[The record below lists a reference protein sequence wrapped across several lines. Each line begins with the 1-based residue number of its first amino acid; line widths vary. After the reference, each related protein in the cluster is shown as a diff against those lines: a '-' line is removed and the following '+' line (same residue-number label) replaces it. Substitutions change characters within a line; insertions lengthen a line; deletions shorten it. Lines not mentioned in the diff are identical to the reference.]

1 ITIDAVKG
9 RLSVD
14 LSDKDLKKR
23 RKAWKP
29 RKNGYTA
36 GALWKYAE
44 LVGPAVF
51 RGVSQARP
59 RQGNRLLAHLRL
71 PQSRSRRRTSCRFDT
86 ESLSEGASLLG
97 LHHGEQFPQ
106 HDVHWRDE

>member
-1 ITIDAVKG
+1 MSGRKPQVGGPIGLLKNGDMITIDAVKG

-14 LSDKDLKKR
+14 LTEKELKKR

-44 LVGPAVF
+44 LVGPAVD
-51 RGVSQARP
+51 GAVTHPGAKK
-59 RQGNRLLAHLRL
+59 
-71 PQSRSRRRTSCRFDT
+71 
-86 ESLSEGASLLG
+86 ESHVFA
-97 LHHGEQFPQ
+97 
-106 HDVHWRDE
+106 DI